1 MNSARIDI
9 ETDRLGPTAE
19 APSRIDPRLPLVAA
33 LLCLVFA
40 CFFLIGRATRTGSDV
55 RSEAASTLPVASVS
69 AAIPA
74 RLSDVQPIY
83 LATPAA
89 PASPP
94 APPRSAPAPERVAPA
109 PTTASAPAPVSAPAP
124 SAPAPSAPAP
134 SGPAPSAP
142 APAPEPTP
150 SFSPA
155 PSEAPRPAPAPPS
168 SGGSSGGGGGPTPST
183 GNGGSFDSSG

>member
-9 ETDRLGPTAE
+9 ETDRLGPAAE
-19 APSRIDPRLPLVAA
+19 APPRIDRRLLVVAA

-40 CFFLIGRATRTGSDV
+40 CFFLIGRATRTESDA
-55 RSEAASTLPVASVS
+55 RSEAPSTLPVASVS
-69 AAIPA
+69 AAIPV

-83 LATPAA
+83 VGA
-89 PASPP
+89 PAPPVPQP
-94 APPRSAPAPERVAPA
+94 APPRSAPAPGRVAPA

-124 SAPAPSAPAP
+124 SAPAPS
-134 SGPAPSAP
+134 SP
-142 APAPEPTP
+142 APAPEPTR

-168 SGGSSGGGGGPTPST
+168 GGGSSGGGGGPTPST

>member
-9 ETDRLGPTAE
+9 ETDRLGPAAQ
-19 APSRIDPRLPLVAA
+19 APPRIDRRLPVVAA

-40 CFFLIGRATRTGSDV
+40 CFFLIGRATRTGSDA
-55 RSEAASTLPVASVS
+55 RSEAPSTLPVASVS
-69 AAIPA
+69 AAIPV

-83 LATPAA
+83 VAA
-89 PASPP
+89 PAPPAPHP

-109 PTTASAPAPVSAPAP
+109 QTTASAPAPVSAP
-124 SAPAPSAPAP
+124 SA
-134 SGPAPSAP
+134 PAPSAP
-142 APAPEPTP
+142 APAPEPTR

-168 SGGSSGGGGGPTPST
+168 GGGSSGGGGGPTPST